1 MSEFNQNARWRY
13 ATKKYDTTRKV
24 SDADIATL
32 KDAINL
38 SASSYGLQPYKV
50 IFVENRALRAQ
61 LQPASW
67 GQSQIV
73 DASHLVVF
81 ANELNLGNDQ
91 IDAYFEN
98 MVQTRGIALSDIQGY
113 MDFMKNTI
121 NSIPEEARNVWTAK
135 QTYIA
140 LSNLMNAA
148 AELKI
153 DTTPMEGFDA
163 QQYNQILGLNE
174 RNLNAAVVCAIG
186 YRHNDDA
193 TQHAPKV
200 RKSESL
206 LFETL

>member
-13 ATKKYDTTRKV
+13 ATKKYDATCKV

-32 KDAINL
+32 KEAINL

-50 IFVENRALRAQ
+50 IFVENPTLRAQ

-67 GQSQIV
+67 GQSQVV

-98 MVQTRGIALSDIQGY
+98 MVQTRGIALSDVQGY

-121 NSIPEEARNVWTAK
+121 NGIPEEARNVWTAK

-163 QQYNQILGLNE
+163 QQYNQILGLSE

-186 YRHNDDA
+186 YRHSDDA

-200 RKSESL
+200 RKSESQ

>member
-1 MSEFNQNARWRY
+1 MSQFNENAKWRY
-13 ATKKYDTTRKV
+13 ATKKYDATRKV
-24 SDADIATL
+24 SAADLATL
-32 KDAINL
+32 REAINL

-50 IFVENRALRAQ
+50 IFVENPELRAK

-67 GQSQIV
+67 GQSQVV

-98 MVQTRGIALSDIQGY
+98 LTQTRGITLDNVQGY
-113 MDFMKNTI
+113 VDFMKGTI
-121 NSIPEEARNVWTAK
+121 NNIPMEIRNVWTAK

-153 DTTPMEGFDA
+153 DTTPMEGFDP
-163 QQYNQILGLNE
+163 QQYNEILGLNDK
-174 RNLNAAVVCAIG
+174 NLNAAVVCAIG
-186 YRHNDDA
+186 YRHTEDD
-193 TQHAPKV
+193 TQHYAKV
-200 RKSESL
+200 RKAEND
-206 LFETL
+206 LFVTL